1 MRLITLEEHYRAPMV
16 QEASPA
22 AGFDEA
28 MNLLPDTPIG
38 RQLAKLDDVGQA
50 RLASPR

>member
-16 QEASPA
+16 REASPA

-28 MNLLPDTPIG
+28 MNL
-38 RQLAKLDDVGQA
+38 
-50 RLASPR
+50 